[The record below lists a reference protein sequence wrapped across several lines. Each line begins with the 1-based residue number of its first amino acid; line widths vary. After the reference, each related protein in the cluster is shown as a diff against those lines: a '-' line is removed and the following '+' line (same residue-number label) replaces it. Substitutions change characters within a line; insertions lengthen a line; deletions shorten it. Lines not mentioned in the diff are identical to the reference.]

1 VKPTPWQTEKWFVSP
16 WNYLPEVT
24 AAFRFPPKIEIHDLT
39 LRDGEQQAG
48 IVFRKDDKVRIAAA
62 LAELGVHRI
71 EAGTP
76 AVSKDDEAAVREIVR
91 RRFGPKIFALARC
104 IVEDVKRVADCGVDG
119 AIVEIPCSEHML
131 QYAYRWPLERAI
143 EMSIAAT
150 RAAHD
155 EGLYVVFFP
164 IDSTRSDIDWYL
176 TLIERVAREGWMD
189 ALALVD
195 TAGVLTA
202 HAVPLMVQRAQER
215 IHKPLELH
223 FHNDFGHSV
232 VSTIAG
238 LAAGASVAHLTING
252 IGERAGNTPLEE
264 TVISL
269 LTQYG
274 VDVGIRYDRLFETA
288 RLVRELGGYPVAD
301 NRPVTGERLF
311 HVESGII
318 TDWWH
323 NCGEE
328 HMLEIFPYRWDLVGQ
343 PDPRMVFGKLGGTA
357 SIVMALEKRGIAA
370 TEGQIAEIVLR
381 MKTQAVEKKGE
392 LSEEELDTIIQQV
405 LSRPALRS
413 TQPPSGGE
421 GGLPNA

>member
-1 VKPTPWQTEKWFVSP
+1 MNEQEREMNATPWHTEQWFVSP
-16 WNYLPEVT
+16 WNYLPEV
-24 AAFRFPPKIEIHDLT
+24 AGSFAFPEAIEIHDLT
-39 LRDGEQQAG
+39 LRDGEQQVG
-48 IVFRKDDKVRIAAA
+48 ILFTQQGKVRIAEA

-76 AVSKDDEAAVREIVR
+76 AVSKDDEAAVRAIAR
-91 RRFGPKIFALARC
+91 RHLGPKIFALARC
-104 IVEDVKRVADCGVDG
+104 MVEDVQRVADCGVDG

-131 QYAYRWPLERAI
+131 EYAYRWPLEKAI

-150 RAAHD
+150 RHAH
-155 EGLYVVFFP
+155 EQGLHVVFFP

-195 TAGVLTA
+195 TAGVLSA
-202 HAVPLMVQRAQER
+202 HAVPLMVKRARER
-215 IHKPLELH
+215 TQKPLELH

-238 LAAGASVAHLTING
+238 LAAGASVAHVTMSG

-274 VDVGIRYDRLFETA
+274 VDVGLHYDKLFATA
-288 RLVRELGGYPVAD
+288 KLVRDLGGHVVAD

-311 HVESGII
+311 HVESGIV
-318 TDWWH
+318 TDWWR

-343 PDPRMVFGKLGGTA
+343 PEPMMTYGKLGGTA
-357 SIVMALEKRGIAA
+357 SILTALEKRGISA
-370 TEGQIAEIVLR
+370 TEGQVSDIVLR
-381 MKTQAVEKKGE
+381 MKDKAISQKAE
-392 LSEEELDTIIQQV
+392 LTEADLDSIIGDV
-405 LSRPALRS
+405 LSRP
-413 TQPPSGGE
+413 
-421 GGLPNA
+421 

>member
-1 VKPTPWQTEKWFVSP
+1 MTNTPWHTSQWFVSP
-16 WNYLPEVT
+16 WNYLPEIT
-24 AAFRFPPKIEIHDLT
+24 KEFHFPEKIEIHDLT

-48 IVFRKDDKVRIAAA
+48 ILFRKEEKVRIAEA
-62 LAELGVHRI
+62 LAELGVQRI

-76 AVSKDDEAAVREIVR
+76 AVSKEDEAAVREIVR
-91 RRFGPKIFALARC
+91 QKFGPKIFALARC
-104 IVEDVKRVADCGVDG
+104 IVEDVLRVADCGVDG

-131 QYAYRWPLERAI
+131 KYAYRWPLEKAI

-150 RAAHD
+150 RCAH
-155 EGLYVVFFP
+155 EQGLYVVFFP

-176 TLIERVAREGWMD
+176 TLIERVASEGWMD

-195 TAGVLTA
+195 TEGALSA
-202 HAVPLMVQRAQER
+202 HAVPLMVRRAQER

-232 VSTIAG
+232 VNTIAG
-238 LAAGASVAHLTING
+238 LAAGGSVAHLTMNG

-269 LTQYG
+269 LVQYG
-274 VDVGIRYDRLFETA
+274 VDVGLHYEKLYATA
-288 RLVRELGGYPVAD
+288 QLVHSLGKYPLAD

-318 TDWWH
+318 TDWWR

-328 HMLEIFPYRWDLVGQ
+328 HMLEIFPYRWELVGQ
-343 PDPRMVFGKLGGTA
+343 PDPKIVYGKLSGTA
-357 SIVMALEKRGIAA
+357 SVQEALERRGLQASQ
-370 TEGQIAEIVLR
+370 GQVADILLR
-381 MKTQAVEKKGE
+381 LKEKAVQEKAE
-392 LSEEELDTIIQQV
+392 LSEADLNAIIEQV
-405 LSRPALRS
+405 LSRPVLS
-413 TQPPSGGE
+413 Q
-421 GGLPNA
+421 

>member
-1 VKPTPWQTEKWFVSP
+1 MTSTPWHTKSWFVSP
-16 WNYLPEVT
+16 WNYLPEV
-24 AAFRFPPKIEIHDLT
+24 AGSFSFPERIEIHDLT

-48 IVFRKDDKVRIAAA
+48 ILFRKDEKVRIAEA

-76 AVSKDDEAAVREIVR
+76 AVSREDEEAVREIAR
-91 RRFGPKIFALARC
+91 RQFGPKIFALARC
-104 IVEDVKRVADCGVDG
+104 LVEDVQRVADCGADG

-150 RAAHD
+150 RHAH
-155 EGLYVVFFP
+155 EQGLYVVFFP

-195 TAGVLTA
+195 TAGVLSA
-202 HAVPLMVQRAQER
+202 HAVPLMVNRAQER
-215 IHKPLELH
+215 TNRPLELH

-238 LAAGASVAHLTING
+238 LAAGASVAHLTMSG

-274 VDVGIRYDRLFETA
+274 VDTGIHYERLYQTA
-288 RLVRELGGYPVAD
+288 KLVRDLGGHVVAD

-311 HVESGII
+311 HVESGIV
-318 TDWWH
+318 TDWWR
-323 NCGEE
+323 NCGDE
-328 HMLEIFPYRWDLVGQ
+328 HMLEIFPYRWELVGQ
-343 PDPRMVFGKLGGTA
+343 PGPEMAFGKLGGTA
-357 SIVMALEKRGIAA
+357 SIVTALEKRGISA
-370 TEGQIAEIVLR
+370 TDGQVGDIVLR
-381 MKTQAVEKKGE
+381 MKDKAIEQKSELTEAQLDDVIQAA
-392 LSEEELDTIIQQV
+392 
-405 LSRPALRS
+405 LSRPPAEL
-413 TQPPSGGE
+413 
-421 GGLPNA
+421 

>member
-1 VKPTPWQTEKWFVSP
+1 MATPSQPWHTQQWFVSP

-24 AAFRFPPKIEIHDLT
+24 GAFHFPEKIEVHDLT
-39 LRDGEQQAG
+39 VRDGEQQAG
-48 IVFRKDDKVRIAAA
+48 ILFTKDDKVRIAEA
-62 LAELGVHRI
+62 LAELGIHRI

-76 AVSKDDEAAVREIVR
+76 AVSREDEAAVREIAR
-91 RRFGPKIFALARC
+91 RKLGPKIFALARC
-104 IVEDVKRVADCGVDG
+104 IVDDVKRVADCGVDG
-119 AIVEIPCSEHML
+119 AMVEIPCSEHML
-131 QYAYRWPLERAI
+131 KYAYQWPLERAI
-143 EMSIAAT
+143 EASIAAT
-150 RAAHD
+150 RCAHE

-176 TLIERVAREGWMD
+176 TLIERVATEGWMD

-195 TAGVLTA
+195 TAGTITA

-238 LAAGASVAHLTING
+238 LAAGASVAHLTVSG

-274 VDVGIRYDRLFETA
+274 VDIGLHYEKLQETA
-288 RLVRELGGYPVAD
+288 RLVRKLGSIKVAD
-301 NRPVTGERLF
+301 NRAISGERLF

-318 TDWWH
+318 CDWWH
-323 NCGEE
+323 NAGIENI
-328 HMLEIFPYRWDLVGQ
+328 LEIFPWHWNLTGQ
-343 PDPRMVFGKLGGTA
+343 SEPKMGLGKLSGTS
-357 SIVMALEKRGIAA
+357 SILMALEKRGITA
-370 TEGQIAEIVLR
+370 TKGQISDILLR
-381 MKTQAVEKKGE
+381 VKQKAIDEKRELTDGE
-392 LSEEELDTIIQQV
+392 FESILQSV
-405 LSRPALRS
+405 LSRPTIAP
-413 TQPPSGGE
+413 Q
-421 GGLPNA
+421 